1 MIIVIITILPWAA
14 VALDG
19 GSIIDLHPVQ
29 ARTTKNSL
37 NIQSV
42 NGEGDCLSIGWPQL
56 PSLQQSI
63 QSQRKISRS
72 IQYTIYVYRNIV
84 PYLVIVV
91 WIIIWVVGWV
101 DITFWNNSVKFKGS
115 HNTNQTLPAEGSANT
130 AYLILSSQTKLPNCL
145 QSSLR
150 KYPSG
155 ADWWIQVEAEKNSIP
170 WVEDPDSNNE
180 NIKWEKFRYLSPC
193 SHS

>member
-1 MIIVIITILPWAA
+1 M
-14 VALDG
+14 
-19 GSIIDLHPVQ
+19 
-29 ARTTKNSL
+29 
-37 NIQSV
+37 NIQSCV
-42 NGEGDCLSIGWPQL
+42 CVTPWVWRGFYWIQGTLYEIADQTYCQDTVLELCWQHWKWDITQISIREEDNQQCNLSVRL
-56 PSLQQSI
+56 HL
-63 QSQRKISRS
+63 
-72 IQYTIYVYRNIV
+72 YRNIV